1 MLSPEDLASLWQE
14 IERGD
19 VPARFM
25 EVCGTHTVSIAR
37 AGLKQRFPPSLE
49 LISGPGCPVC
59 VTASQDIDFAIALTR
74 LPNIALLTFGD
85 MVRVPG
91 SETSLELERA
101 KGKDVRIIYSP
112 FEALRQARENQQ
124 KEFVLLAIGFET
136 TAPLIA
142 RTIQL
147 AAEENIPNLSFFSL
161 HKLIPPALF
170 ALLSS
175 GTLSL
180 DGFLLPG
187 HVAAIIG
194 SEGFHF
200 LTEQFHLPGVIAGFE
215 PEDVLLALFMLLRQ
229 KRKGKAEIE
238 IEYLRAV
245 RPEGNLTAKKIMTD
259 VFETVEATWR
269 GLGKIP
275 QSGLSL
281 RPAYASFDALARF
294 PLRVEIK
301 EEPAGCRCGEVLRG
315 LIAPRTCPLFNNPC
329 RPETP
334 IGPCMVSSEGACA
347 ASYRYERAP

>member
-59 VTASQDIDFAIALTR
+59 VTASQDVDFAIALAR
-74 LPNIALLTFGD
+74 LPNITLLTFGD

-101 KGKDVRIIYSP
+101 KGKDVRIVYSP
-112 FEALRQARENQQ
+112 FEALRQARENQE

-147 AAEENIPNLSFFSL
+147 AAEENIPNLSFFCL
-161 HKLIPPALF
+161 HKLIPPALG
-170 ALLSS
+170 ALLAS

-187 HVAAIIG
+187 HVATIIG

-229 KRKGKAEIE
+229 RRRGKAEIE

-245 RPEGNLTAKKIMTD
+245 RPEGNLTARKIMTD
-259 VFETVEATWR
+259 VFETVEAAWR
-269 GLGKIP
+269 GLGTIP

-281 RPAYASFDALARF
+281 RSAYASFDARLRF

-315 LIAPRTCPLFNNPC
+315 LLAPRECPLFNNPC
-329 RPETP
+329 KPEAP